1 MLIENNIYEGSTEH
15 TDVWRAYLVM
25 DQRKYARKAVKNSQ
39 FWKDSTSG
47 VHTNTVE
54 EIWNS
59 VGVNSP
65 MHRTK

>member
-1 MLIENNIYEGSTEH
+1 
-15 TDVWRAYLVM
+15 M